1 MKLQSDGLINTTSN
15 TTLIDIS
22 GSAVSASKSTNNSF
36 QIGNTLDPPY
46 WLFNVNPDDAYTQLQ
61 LFHYDA
67 NMKDD
72 AGNTIEGNN
81 LKFVFERTA
90 VGAAIISFTASHQCT
105 YDKPYS
111 TSDEGLIV
119 MIDSSKPYFNIN
131 EQLKP
136 SISDSIPHITT
147 CNIEKSKKVI
157 GVLSGVF
164 SGNCTT
170 GAIQSPI
177 DFIYKHHERVS
188 INSIGEGG
196 IWVCNKYGTFECGDL
211 ITSTSVPGYG
221 AKQDNEF
228 LCNYTV
234 GKITCDCDFS
244 LSLMKKQK
252 VLSTIIDSSGDTV
265 LLYSDEGNIQYEDE
279 IDEDGNPIYEYKFNT
294 RFLLH
299 DGTILE
305 NENEYMTRKHNGE
318 EVYISCFVGCIYY
331 CG

>member
-1 MKLQSDGLINTTSN
+1 MKLQSDGLKNSSD

-22 GSAVSASKSTNNSF
+22 GAVSASRSTDNSF
-36 QIGNTLDPPY
+36 QIGNKKSPPY
-46 WLFNVNPDDAYTQLQ
+46 WLFNVNPNKALTQLQ
-61 LFHYDA
+61 LYHYDA
-67 NMKDD
+67 NLIDEN
-72 AGNTIEGNN
+72 GNTVQGNN
-81 LKFVFERTA
+81 LKFVFESSA
-90 VGAAIISFTASHQCT
+90 SGAAIISFTASHQCT

-157 GVLSGVF
+157 VVVSGVF

-252 VLSTIIDSSGDTV
+252 VLSTIDSSGDTV
-265 LLYSDEGNIQYEDE
+265 LLYSDEGNIQYEDK

>member
-1 MKLQSDGLINTTSN
+1 MINIIMKLQSDGLKNISG
-15 TTLIDIS
+15 TTLVNTS
-22 GSAVSASKSTNNSF
+22 GSAVSASKSTSNSF
-36 QIGNTLDPPY
+36 QIGNTTDPPY
-46 WLFNVNPDDAYTQLQ
+46 WLFEVDKDGSTPKLELY
-61 LFHYDA
+61 HYDSTLA
-67 NMKDD
+67 DG
-72 AGNTIEGNN
+72 AGGNN
-81 LKFVFERTA
+81 LKFVFLRSAEA
-90 VGAAIISFTASHQCT
+90 AAIISFTASHQCT

-252 VLSTIIDSSGDTV
+252 VLSTIDSSGDTV

-294 RFLLH
+294 RFLSH
-299 DGTILE
+299 DGTILK

-318 EVYISCFVGCIYY
+318 EVYISCFVGCIYH